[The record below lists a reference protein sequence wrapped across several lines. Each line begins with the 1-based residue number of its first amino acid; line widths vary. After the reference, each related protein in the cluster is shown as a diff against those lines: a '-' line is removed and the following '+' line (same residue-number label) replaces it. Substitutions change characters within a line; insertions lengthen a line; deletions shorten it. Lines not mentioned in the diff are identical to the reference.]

1 MMQNKELINR
11 ILYLVLF
18 IGLVIAIGKSRIDCK
33 AYTDEAT
40 IGIPN
45 TFNKIGKLEE
55 QIDKLETEINEI
67 NLDLEM
73 NKRDTYDLW
82 WATLSEES
90 FNKIKKWEKENSNF
104 MTCNK
109 DTISFDIRS
118 SFFSRDTAHAK
129 SFVWELETG
138 TVVYDRE
145 GNVNCYNKTIMEE
158 EPEPIDCINLCR
170 TTEEKENDEVL

>member
-1 MMQNKELINR
+1 MKEDLINR

-18 IGLVIAIGKSRIDCK
+18 IGLVIAIGKVRIDCK
-33 AYTDEAT
+33 GYTDNTT
-40 IGIPN
+40 IEISN

-55 QIDKLETEINEI
+55 QIDKLDSEINK
-67 NLDLEM
+67 LSFDLEM

-90 FNKIKKWEKENSNF
+90 FNKIKKWEKENHNF

-109 DTISFDIRS
+109 DTISFNIRS
-118 SFFSRDTAHAK
+118 SFFSKDTAHAK

-158 EPEPIDCINLCR
+158 EPEPIDCIKLCK
-170 TTEEKENDEVL
+170 TTEIKEEDEIL